1 MSLKET
7 LVRHNFHFSKKY
19 GQNFLT
25 DSNLLDAIVED
36 SGVGPQDT
44 VIEIGAGAG
53 TLTAALA
60 RHAKR
65 VISYEIDTTLKPVLD
80 ETLADY
86 RNVQLVFKDFMAED
100 VGYLQRNFAHCK
112 VVANLPYYV
121 TTPILMRLVEEGI
134 GDSITVTIQQEVADR
149 LIAAPNTKDYGCITV
164 KINLIGSAY
173 QTRRLSRQLFYPVPN
188 VDSAVVRVDRVEGK
202 YPPEQCA
209 LAGKLARY
217 AFAMRRK
224 TLVNNLMAALG
235 AGRAEVE
242 TLVQQTGLALNVR
255 GEALSAAQY
264 VALADAILAKMQPRN
279 L

>member
-7 LVRHNFHFSKKY
+7 LARHNFHFSKKY

-36 SGVGPQDT
+36 SGIGPDDT

-60 RHAKR
+60 RRAGR
-65 VISYEIDTTLKPVLD
+65 VISYEIDTSLQPVLA
-80 ETLADY
+80 ETLAGYD
-86 RNVQLVFKDFMAED
+86 NIQPVWKDFMAED
-100 VGYLQRNFAHCK
+100 IDYLRDNFAHCK

-121 TTPILMRLVEEGI
+121 TTPILMRLIEEGI

-149 LIAAPNTKDYGCITV
+149 LVAAPNSKDYGCITV
-164 KINLIGSAY
+164 KINLVGEAR

-188 VDSAVVRVDRVEGK
+188 VDSAVVRVDRIPDK
-202 YPPEQCA
+202 YPPAQCA
-209 LAGKLARY
+209 MAGKLARY

-224 TLVNNLMAALG
+224 TLVNNLMAGL
-235 AGRAEVE
+235 
-242 TLVQQTGLALNVR
+242 GLARADIEAMVKQAGFPLTIR
-255 GEALSAAQY
+255 GEALSAQDY
-264 VALADAILAKMQPRN
+264 IALADAILAKQ
-279 L
+279 